1 MNIRRATPDDLSQLM
16 LISNSASSAA
26 HWTQP
31 QWLDIFHSQSPARLA
46 WIAEQPER
54 RSVSDRR
61 AVDWPVP
68 DAKRLPR
75 ARPQSPTA
83 DGCPTFAAAVA
94 AKVGAHDAPNP
105 EVFACG
111 FLVAQCGGPE
121 WELENLA
128 VLPALRRRG
137 VGAALLATL
146 LEEAGARHAERIL
159 LEVRASNQS
168 AIRLYAQA
176 GFQLLARRRG
186 YYQNPTEDALLFG
199 HPR

>member
-1 MNIRRATPDDLSQLM
+1 MNIRRATPDDVSQLM

-31 QWLDIFHSQSPARLA
+31 QWLDIFHSQSPPRLA

-54 RSVSDRR
+54 RC
-61 AVDWPVP
+61 
-68 DAKRLPR
+68 LPR

-94 AKVGAHDAPNP
+94 AKVGAHDAPNR
-105 EVFACG
+105 EAFACG

-128 VLPALRRRG
+128 VLPVWRRRG

-146 LEEAGARHAERIL
+146 LEEARARHAERIL